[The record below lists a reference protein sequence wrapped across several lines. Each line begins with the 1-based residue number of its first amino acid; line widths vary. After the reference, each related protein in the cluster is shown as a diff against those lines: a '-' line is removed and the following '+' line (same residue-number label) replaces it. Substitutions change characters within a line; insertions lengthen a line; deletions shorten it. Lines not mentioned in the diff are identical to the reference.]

1 MAYKNVVAMA
11 YFVGIR
17 IPDAAAAM
25 LLTEAE
31 GLAGFPLG
39 LERIEGLLQ
48 TSSDDVGKLAGWRFT
63 PKNSSPDHLVPVMRR
78 ATSDRPS

>member
-48 TSSDDVGKLAGWRFT
+48 TSSDDVGSWLGGA
-63 PKNSSPDHLVPVMRR
+63 SRR
-78 ATSDRPS
+78 RTVAQTIWSR